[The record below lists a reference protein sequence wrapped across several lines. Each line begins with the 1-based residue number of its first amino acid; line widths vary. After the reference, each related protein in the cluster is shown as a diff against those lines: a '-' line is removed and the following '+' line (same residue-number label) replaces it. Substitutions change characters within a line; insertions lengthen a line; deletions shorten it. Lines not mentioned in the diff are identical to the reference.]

1 LATRRNYA
9 TGGTPQFWRNR
20 AFAGTRLAALA
31 DLSALWHGTLG
42 PPSGPLGWP
51 GTGLP
56 FAVTT
61 AHPLPHVIG
70 AAYSAPNT
78 MPHEA
83 MIAGYFGS
91 VLKDH
96 YFALPTSSPCPH
108 PRRDH
113 QGGDLRH
120 DDARRPAGSPRGR
133 GARGRPDRRFGRL
146 LVVMSAEGRYAI
158 PTLRRTL
165 KGDIWSI

>member
-1 LATRRNYA
+1 MATRRNYA

-31 DLSALWHGTLG
+31 DLIALWHGTLG

-96 YFALPTSSPCPH
+96 YFACPH
-108 PRRDH
+108 
-113 QGGDLRH
+113 L
-120 DDARRPAGSPRGR
+120 RPARIR
-133 GARGRPDRRFGRL
+133 DEITRAAIFATMTRAVRLAALVAGALAGGL
-146 LVVMSAEGRYAI
+146 TGVSVACS
-158 PTLRRTL
+158 
-165 KGDIWSI
+165 SS